1 MPPGDGTDESQASSE
16 HARGG
21 VSEWARSV
29 ISGSALFFVAQVIGN
44 LGFFIAV
51 LLLARALSP
60 AERGTVAFITVL
72 AVVLSRLLGVGM
84 RQATTVFAAQRV
96 DERPSL
102 LSNLVVFNVA
112 AAVFGGLVACSV
124 LLALEEHLPEGV
136 GTTEIALI
144 GAGLLVMAL
153 LDCGYSFLLGCQR
166 FRERAL
172 IIATAPW
179 GWALLVVV
187 VWGPGLTVAR
197 AALVWVIS
205 QGFSAATVLFASHRG
220 IGFGRLSWPL
230 LRESVGF
237 GLRAWPGQ
245 LAGFLN
251 FRLDQILMGF
261 LAAEA
266 ALGFYAVAVN
276 ASEVLILLPGALTT
290 ALLPVI
296 SRTEAG
302 DRKDRVL
309 RVFRSLAIVT
319 PLTVVVAA
327 LLGPVVIPAVFGSAY
342 EDAVVPFLWLLPGA
356 LGFAALAVFGTAL
369 TGASSPGW
377 ASLGSTVSL
386 LVGIVLDFALIPP
399 FGAAGAAAAASAA
412 YISGGAAAAW
422 AYRTRDPFRVAELL
436 PRGDDLALLRSMTGR
451 LLRRISPARARG

>member
-1 MPPGDGTDESQASSE
+1 MPAGDGGDESHGSSE

-21 VSEWARSV
+21 VAEWARSV
-29 ISGSALFFVAQVIGN
+29 ISGSALFFVAQIVGN

-51 LLLARALSP
+51 LLLARGLGP
-60 AERGTVAFITVL
+60 TGRGTIAFITV
-72 AVVLSRLLGVGM
+72 ASVVLSRVLGIGM
-84 RQATTVFAAQRV
+84 RQATSVFAAQRA
-96 DERPSL
+96 DERPAL
-102 LSNLVVFNVA
+102 LTNLVVFNLSF
-112 AAVFGGLVACSV
+112 AVLGGVVACGV
-124 LLALEEHLPEGV
+124 MLALGDHLPEGI
-136 GTTEIALI
+136 GTTEIVLI
-144 GAGLLVMAL
+144 GAGLVAMAM

-166 FRERAL
+166 FRERA
-172 IIATAPW
+172 IMIAAAPW
-179 GWALLVVV
+179 GWALLVLFI
-187 VWGPGLTVAR
+187 WGPGLTVER
-197 AALVWVIS
+197 AAVVWVVS
-205 QGFSAATVLFASHRG
+205 QAFSAALALLASYRG

-230 LRESVGF
+230 FLESLSF

-302 DRKDRVL
+302 DRKHRVL
-309 RVFRSLAIVT
+309 RVFRVLAIVT
-319 PLTVVVAA
+319 PITVVIAA
-327 LLGPVVIPAVFGSAY
+327 LLGPVLIPLVFGSEY
-342 EDAVVPFLWLLPGA
+342 DDSVVPFLWLLPGA

-369 TGASSPGW
+369 TGALSPGM

-386 LVGIVLDFALIPP
+386 MVGTALDFALIPP

-412 YISGGAAAAW
+412 YVAGGAAAAW
-422 AYRTRDPFRVAELL
+422 AYRVRDPFGVAELL
-436 PRGDDLALLRSMTGR
+436 PGREDLALLRSIGGR
-451 LLRRISPARARG
+451 LLRRITPARARG